1 MNHGYTQHMRKK
13 LVLGMV
19 LASLLLFSCS
29 LSPEQEAYARTLE
42 LPDLRLTNATYRLD
56 RGDNEPLSVTAAE
69 ISLYHA
75 TNKAI
80 ITNFTFTQTSA
91 DGTLLL
97 LGKAQRAEV
106 NLTTYDAT
114 LTGAIRVEKPS
125 DMLVVEAEHLVWYHD
140 EQHLLSV
147 GEEMVSLQFEGNKTI
162 RGVGMDIQ
170 LKDGSVSFTQL
181 DEGVIF
187 L

>member
-1 MNHGYTQHMRKK
+1 MRKTV
-13 LVLGMV
+13 VLGMV

-56 RGDNEPLSVTAAE
+56 RGDSSPLSVTAAE
-69 ISLYHA
+69 ISLYDT

-80 ITNFTFTQTSA
+80 LTNFSFTQTSA

-97 LGKAQRAEV
+97 KGRADRAEV
-106 NLTTYDAT
+106 DLTSYDAT
-114 LTGAIRVEKPS
+114 LTGAIHVDKPS
-125 DMLVVEAEHLVWYHD
+125 DKLMVAAEHLVWHHD

-147 GEEMVSLQFEGNKTI
+147 GDEMVTLQFEGNKTI
-162 RGVGMDIQ
+162 TGTGLDIQ
-170 LKDGSVSFTQL
+170 LMDGSVTFTQL
-181 DEGVIF
+181 QEGVIV